1 MVEVEDLPRDWE
13 NDVLDKMI
21 NRAFEMAV
29 TGAGLQ
35 TKYTFVPVIDDG
47 QFEIKET
54 KSNTSNDDID
64 VEDLPF

>member
-35 TKYTFVPVIDDG
+35 TKYTFVPVIDEG
-47 QFEIKET
+47 QFESTEAPSDEIT
-54 KSNTSNDDID
+54 IDD
-64 VEDLPF
+64 VPFR